1 MLDKKRYEWED
12 KYKPRNLDVL
22 IGFGWLIG
30 WIQTACWLIQVE
42 AQLGN
47 GAKSKKNNG
56 NPPKSTGHHFVVE
69 GSWTSHAMPRKAA
82 VLQPCEDGL
91 WMEQVQPDALRS
103 WQSTTQD
110 RARWDWRMFV
120 VGLCW
125 RSPNIFEYK
134 SSWCRY
140 YRNSTDYSL
149 VFDDVEMCV
158 VYPCSTPGWLYMSM
172 RCHCFKFR
180 LEIHHTRREIAGTDP
195 TGEIFLVLISIHKT
209 WDITDIPSGKLT

>member
-1 MLDKKRYEWED
+1 MEIRQNLLDIILLLRGPERVTQCQG
-12 KYKPRNLDVL
+12 KPRFFNRVKT
-22 IGFGWLIG
+22 GFEWNKYN
-30 WIQTACWLIQVE
+30 QTHYDHD
-42 AQLGN
+42 
-47 GAKSKKNNG
+47 
-56 NPPKSTGHHFVVE
+56 NPPPKIVQGGIE
-69 GSWTSHAMPRKAA
+69 G
-82 VLQPCEDGL
+82 C
-91 WMEQVQPDALRS
+91 
-103 WQSTTQD
+103 
-110 RARWDWRMFV
+110 
-120 VGLCW
+120 